1 MRQLADY
8 QSHIEAF
15 EAENIG
21 VMALSVDPLEKAQE
35 SVAGQ
40 NVTFPV
46 AYGLKAPGDAEPIGA
61 FWEERRG
68 IFHATNI
75 ILEEGDKILQ
85 ATYSTG
91 PIGRITAT
99 DALSYIRLMKK
110 RKQGG

>member
-8 QSHIEAF
+8 QSHIEEF

-21 VMALSVDPLEKAQE
+21 VMALSVDPLAKAQE

-40 NVTFPV
+40 HVTFPV
-46 AYGLKAPGDAEPIGA
+46 AYGLTAPRDAAPIGA

-75 ILEEGDKILQ
+75 ILEGGKILQ

-110 RKQGG
+110 RKSQ